1 MDIQRTTSARPWP
14 RSRAAVHTAARLSW
28 RPEMPPHA
36 VAKSSVLRSAVDGE
50 WSVTT
55 QSMVPSASACHSRS
69 WLAASRMGGQH
80 LNSLAPSGTS
90 SAVRV
95 R

>member
-1 MDIQRTTSARPWP
+1 
-14 RSRAAVHTAARLSW
+14 
-28 RPEMPPHA
+28 MPPHA
-36 VAKSSVLRSAVDGE
+36 VEKSSVFRSAVEGE
-50 WSVTT
+50 WSDTM
-55 QSMVPSASACHSRS
+55 QSIVPSASASHSRS

>member
-1 MDIQRTTSARPWP
+1 
-14 RSRAAVHTAARLSW
+14 
-28 RPEMPPHA
+28 MPPHA
-36 VAKSSVLRSAVDGE
+36 VAKSAVLRSAVDGE

-55 QSMVPSASACHSRS
+55 QSMTPSASACQSGP

>member
-1 MDIQRTTSARPWP
+1 
-14 RSRAAVHTAARLSW
+14 
-28 RPEMPPHA
+28 MPPQA

-55 QSMVPSASACHSRS
+55 QSMVPSARACQRRS

>member
-1 MDIQRTTSARPWP
+1 
-14 RSRAAVHTAARLSW
+14 
-28 RPEMPPHA
+28 MPPQA
-36 VAKSSVLRSAVDGE
+36 VPKSAVFRSAVDGE

-55 QSMVPSASACHSRS
+55 QSTVPSARARQSRS
-69 WLAASRMGGQH
+69 WLAASRIGGQH